1 MMPEALPPQAVPP
14 AVYALLEGLLLDR
27 AIVWGEGCRARAFA
41 RRRGREEAAAWMEA
55 HPAEVATG
63 WQAGFLA
70 APGSEP
76 LTRNSLQAR
85 LLARGPIL
93 PDELPEPGFVPAP
106 VEVIRE
112 TPPKAAAKKK
122 PLPPLAPTRQ
132 WF

>member
-1 MMPEALPPQAVPP
+1 MMPEALPPQQVPP

-27 AIVWGEGCRARAFA
+27 AIAWGEGCRARTLA
-41 RRRGREEAAAWMEA
+41 RRRGREDAAAWLEA

-76 LTRNSLQAR
+76 LTRNSLQTR
-85 LLARGPIL
+85 LLARGPIIL
-93 PDELPEPGFVPAP
+93 DEVPVPGLVP
-106 VEVIRE
+106 VEIVRE
-112 TPPKAAAKKK
+112 TSPKAAAKKK
-122 PLPPLAPTRQ
+122 PLPPIAPTTQ